1 MGGRVLED
9 AEERVTRLREL
20 RRGDRPTA
28 ANERLETTSNRG
40 ADEGFFLN
48 FDAGRTTSAVLDVE
62 PAKRGWRVR
71 DLRASRRFVRIGASE
86 RGARDFVWARQDP
99 GPVSNHLPF
108 TV

>member
-1 MGGRVLED
+1 
-9 AEERVTRLREL
+9 
-20 RRGDRPTA
+20 
-28 ANERLETTSNRG
+28 LETTSNRG

-99 GPVSNHLPF
+99 GPVSNHFEKILSIPAVDTSPKKPNL
-108 TV
+108 TVD